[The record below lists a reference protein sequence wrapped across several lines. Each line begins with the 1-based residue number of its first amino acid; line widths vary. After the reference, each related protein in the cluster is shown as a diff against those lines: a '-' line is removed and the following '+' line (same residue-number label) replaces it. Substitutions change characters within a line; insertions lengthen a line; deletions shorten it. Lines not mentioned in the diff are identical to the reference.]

1 MYKYANSSLKEYIKN
16 KDLMEKLADKL
27 VDVHPEYK
35 EIYDSFKDHWDEA
48 ILILDEEEA
57 RLFALSLEYSQKEI
71 RFIYSKPISKGE
83 ISKRISAIYRK
94 LALFY
99 YQHEILYDEVV

>member
-48 ILILDEEEA
+48 VLMLSEEEL
-57 RLFALSLEYSQKEI
+57 RLFASSLDASQKELS
-71 RFIYSKPISKGE
+71 FLYQVSKGE
-83 ISKRISAIYRK
+83 ISKRIAAVYRK
-94 LALFY
+94 LAMFY
-99 YQHEILYDEVV
+99 YQHDILYDEVV

>member
-27 VDVHPEYK
+27 SDVHPEYK
-35 EIYDSFKDHWDEA
+35 EIYDSFLDHWNEA
-48 ILILDEEEA
+48 VLILDDEEL
-57 RLFALSLEYSQKEI
+57 RLFTLSLECSQKEI

-83 ISKRISAIYRK
+83 ISKRIAAVYRK

-99 YQHEILYDEVV
+99 YQHDILYDEVV